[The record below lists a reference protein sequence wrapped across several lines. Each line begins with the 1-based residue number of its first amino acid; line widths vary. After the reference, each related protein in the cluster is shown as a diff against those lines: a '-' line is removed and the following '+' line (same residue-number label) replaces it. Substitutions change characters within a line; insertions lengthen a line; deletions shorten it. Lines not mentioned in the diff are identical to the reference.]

1 MDNLFNINRF
11 GRLFIKHT
19 AERFKTYLMSLAVLV
34 GVLVLGGSFMVYII
48 DEPIE
53 LNAQTAMFGG
63 FYFLAGAMFT
73 STVFAD
79 FGDKRKAIT
88 SLTLPASNFEKF
100 LVGWVWSYLLFS
112 IVFIATFYL
121 VLFSFMHL
129 RHLPNQRDEVFN
141 IFAQPAII
149 LFIPFSFV
157 NAFTLFGAIYF
168 NKLHFIKTGFVFFIS
183 LAVLVVANTIF
194 LQSLLG
200 QSIRPAMPFT
210 NVSFNQNN
218 NFYDIN
224 LVSNY
229 DWLVCWLI
237 IAASILLWVAAYFRL
252 KEKQV

>member
-1 MDNLFNINRF
+1 MDNLFNIHRF

-19 AERFKTYLMSLAVLV
+19 AERYKTYLMSLAVLI
-34 GVLVLGGSFMVYII
+34 GVLVLGGSFLVYIV
-48 DEPIE
+48 DQPIE
-53 LNAQTAMFGG
+53 LGVQTAMFAGI
-63 FYFLAGAMFT
+63 YFLAGAIFT

-79 FGDKRKAIT
+79 FGDKNKAIA

-100 LVGWVWSYLLFS
+100 LVGWIWSYLLFS
-112 IVFIATFYL
+112 IVFIAAFYL

-129 RHLPNQRDEVFN
+129 RHWPNQRDEVFN
-141 IFAQPAII
+141 IFGQPAVL

-183 LAVLVVANTIF
+183 LAVLVVANTLF
-194 LQSLLG
+194 LQGLLG
-200 QSIRPAMPFT
+200 QSMHPAVPFT
-210 NVSFNQNN
+210 NVSFAKNN

-224 LVSNY
+224 LTSNY
-229 DWLVCWLI
+229 DWLVSWLI
-237 IAASILLWVAAYFRL
+237 IAVSILLWVAAYFRL